1 MAGSA
6 TPPPDRNRLETEI
19 AANPV
24 LSKVREAL
32 EDESVFIVGGTVRDL
47 LVGLPATDLDLV
59 VEGDV
64 TALATRLD
72 TDAVIH
78 ERFGTAELEVG
89 GHRVDLV
96 RARTET
102 YPEPG
107 ALPQVTPAELIDDLA
122 RRDFTI
128 NAMAVGLEEPRQLV
142 DPFDGFADLEEG
154 TLRIL
159 RPGSF
164 QEDPTRA
171 IRAARYAAR
180 FGFALEEETAREVG
194 AVDLGTVTRDR
205 LLSEFE
211 RLCGEADAPRA
222 LGLLAE
228 WGVGNR
234 GTEVAGLGPVGL
246 ELLLD
251 APWSGFLDPAEFGLD
266 WILGTNGTDIDPLLE
281 FRGPPSEAV
290 QLASDF
296 GSREILLAR
305 AAGAEWLD
313 DWAGDWRQASPVITG
328 EDLVARGVPEGPAV
342 GIGLDAALTAQL
354 DRGLVDFDEQ
364 IEVALEAI
372 GPGGRGERD
381 RPN

>member
-1 MAGSA
+1 M
-6 TPPPDRNRLETEI
+6 
-19 AANPV
+19 ANPV
-24 LSKVREAL
+24 LSRVREAL
-32 EDESVFIVGGTVRDL
+32 RDESVFIVGGTVRDL
-47 LVGLPATDLDLV
+47 LIGLPATDLDLV
-59 VEGDV
+59 VEGNVAD
-64 TALATRLD
+64 LATRLD
-72 TDAVIH
+72 PDTVIH
-78 ERFGTAELEVG
+78 ERFGTAELEVE

-107 ALPQVTPAELIDDLA
+107 ALPQVTPAELSDDLA

-128 NAMAVGLEEPRQLV
+128 NAMAVGLEEPGQLV
-142 DPFDGFADLEEG
+142 DPFDGFADLERG
-154 TLRIL
+154 TLRAL

-164 QEDPTRA
+164 REDPTRV

-180 FGFALEEETAREVG
+180 FGFALEEEAAREVS
-194 AVDLGTVTRDR
+194 AVDLETVTRDR

-211 RLCGEADAPRA
+211 RLSGEADGPGA
-222 LGLLAE
+222 LRLLAE
-228 WGVGNR
+228 WGVGR
-234 GTEVAGLGPVGL
+234 RDSEDAGLGPTGL

-266 WILGTNGTDIDPLLE
+266 WVLGTNGTDLGRLLA
-281 FRGPPSEAV
+281 FKGAPSQGV
-290 QLASDF
+290 QLTKEF
-296 GSREILLAR
+296 GDREILLAR

-313 DWAGDWRQASPVITG
+313 DWVTDWRKVKPVITG

-342 GIGLDAALTAQL
+342 GTGLDAALAAQL
-354 DRGLVDFDEQ
+354 DRGVLDFDEQ

-372 GPGGRGERD
+372 GPEGRGERD